1 MAGNWN
7 GGGKPNFPKTPF
19 VETLL
24 DDRKLRLS
32 APPISGSKQRPQLS
46 VAVVGGNPRINVYTN
61 LDGDKENG
69 RISAKMDLFAW
80 GQLLEMI
87 EHVIATPDISRLQM
101 ANKRPMDQNEQ
112 SPGGKREPIHETTS
126 VVGRDKDGKIY
137 IAVLAADN
145 DRPKVIFHFGAQY
158 YHTIVYRDAPQN
170 FLEDRFVSELAA
182 KAWVKS
188 MRAAVMQILTDKAA
202 EKGAAKAA
210 KKEAEGGGG
219 GGGNSGGGKPS
230 GGYNKGGA
238 GGGASKSFDDDFGG
252 ASGGVDSG
260 FEDDLLPL

>member
-87 EHVIATPDISRLQM
+87 EHVCANPDTSRLQM
-101 ANKRPMDQNEQ
+101 ANKRPMEQNEQ
-112 SPGGKREPIHETTS
+112 SPGGKREPVHESTT

-137 IAVLAADN
+137 IAVLSADN

-170 FLEDRFVSELAA
+170 FVEDRFVSEIAA

-210 KKEAEGGGG
+210 KKESEGG
-219 GGGNSGGGKPS
+219 GGGNSGGRGGYGG
-230 GGYNKGGA
+230 GGYNKGGS
-238 GGGASKSFDDDFGG
+238 GGGKSFDDDSFGG
-252 ASGGVDSG
+252 SSSGGIDS
-260 FEDDLLPL
+260 FDDDLLPL

>member
-69 RISAKMDLFAW
+69 RISAKMDMFAW

-87 EHVIATPDISRLQM
+87 EHVVANPDASRLQM
-101 ANKRPMDQNEQ
+101 ANKRPMEQNEQ
-112 SPGGKREPIHETTS
+112 SHGGKREPIQESTT

-145 DRPKVIFHFGAQY
+145 DRPKIIFHFGAQY

-170 FLEDRFVSELAA
+170 FVEDRFVSEIAA

-188 MRAAVMQILTDKAA
+188 MRAAVIQILTDKAA

-219 GGGNSGGGKPS
+219 GGNRGNSGGGYNRGGGGGS
-230 GGYNKGGA
+230 GGG
-238 GGGASKSFDDDFGG
+238 KSFDDDSFGG
-252 ASGGVDSG
+252 SSGGGIDS
-260 FEDDLLPL
+260 FDDDLLPL

>member
-87 EHVIATPDISRLQM
+87 EHVIATPDTSRLQM

-210 KKEAEGGGG
+210 KKEAEGGGS
-219 GGGNSGGGKPS
+219 GNSGGGKPS

-238 GGGASKSFDDDFGG
+238 GGGKSFDDDAGFGG
-252 ASGGVDSG
+252 SSSGIDS
-260 FEDDLLPL
+260 FDDDLLPL